1 MAAAAASALFSRF
14 WVTNDPAGK
23 VFQNV
28 QQQQHAT
35 IFRFAFSGKNMS
47 EQSAQEREREGGYK
61 NPKKCR
67 VSVAPKPKREE
78 ENKTKVSGI
87 VLMTA

>member
-47 EQSAQEREREGGYK
+47 EQSAQERERERGGDIK
-61 NPKKCR
+61 TPKSVGYQLRPSQKGKKKIRQKYR
-67 VSVAPKPKREE
+67 VSF
-78 ENKTKVSGI
+78 
-87 VLMTA
+87 